1 MAEPYLERLSQIT
14 ARLEPVLTGNL
25 KLETKHFF
33 SGAAVYAN
41 GKICASLS
49 PTGFAV
55 KLPAEVRSRLINEGK
70 GQEFRFFP
78 NGPIK
83 REYVALS
90 DSILQDDEM
99 LREIIM
105 MSASYVA
112 GMLGSS
118 AYDEI

>member
-33 SGAAVYAN
+33 SGAALYVN
-41 GKICASLS
+41 RKICASLS

-70 GQEFRFFP
+70 GREFRFFP
-78 NGPIK
+78 KGPIK

-90 DSILQDDEM
+90 NSIIQDEEM
-99 LREIIM
+99 LREIIYL
-105 MSASYVA
+105 STSYVA
-112 GMLGSS
+112 RMPGSS
-118 AYDEI
+118 AYDEK

>member
-14 ARLEPVLTGNL
+14 ARLEPVSTG
-25 KLETKHFF
+25 KVMLETKHFF
-33 SGAAVYAN
+33 NGAALYVN
-41 GKICASLS
+41 GKICATLS
-49 PTGFAV
+49 PAGFAL
-55 KLPAEVRSRLINEGK
+55 KLPAEVRSRLIDEGK

-90 DSILQDDEM
+90 DSILQDEDM
-99 LREIIM
+99 LREIIYL
-105 MSASYVA
+105 STSYVA

-118 AYDEI
+118 AYDEK

>member
-90 DSILQDDEM
+90 DSILQDEEM
-99 LREIIM
+99 LREIIN

>member
-99 LREIIM
+99 LREIIN

>member
-55 KLPAEVRSRLINEGK
+55 KLPTEVRSRLINEGK

-99 LREIIM
+99 LREIIN

>member
-90 DSILQDDEM
+90 DSILQDEEM
-99 LREIIM
+99 LREIIYL
-105 MSASYVA
+105 STSYVA

>member
-99 LREIIM
+99 LREVIN